1 MKHLRA
7 FSVLAVGA
15 IMVLAA
21 CGSSSKSGSP
31 STTTAYG
38 SPSSSSATSTSAGGT
53 SGASLASANN
63 AKIGQPIL
71 VNGARM
77 TVYLFMPDGTSKTST
92 VPAGIKANWPPVKAS
107 GTPTAGSGLDKS
119 KLTVNMQADGT
130 DQVAYGGHLLY
141 TFVGD
146 KAAGDANGQGLG
158 SVWFVVSP
166 AGNKVG

>member
-1 MKHLRA
+1 
-7 FSVLAVGA
+7 
-15 IMVLAA
+15 
-21 CGSSSKSGSP
+21 
-31 STTTAYG
+31 
-38 SPSSSSATSTSAGGT
+38 
-53 SGASLASANN
+53 
-63 AKIGQPIL
+63 
-71 VNGARM
+71 M

-107 GTPTAGSGLDKS
+107 GTPTAGSGLDQS